1 MKRVVVALL
10 VAGSLAAV
18 AACSSGGKSAS
29 QQVCDD
35 KSAFSSSVQ
44 QVGND
49 IRALNLGQARDS
61 ASKAVDAFNQLVD
74 SVRKLSDE
82 KRQSVSPHLDN
93 IQSDVS
99 AFTDVN
105 NVSELSSALD
115 RTRSDA
121 QSAVDAIQSD
131 LNCG

>member
-1 MKRVVVALL
+1 MKRLAVALL
-10 VAGSLAAV
+10 FVGSIVA
-18 AACSSGGKSAS
+18 AACSSSGKSAS

-49 IRALNLGQARDS
+49 IRALNLGQAKDS
-61 ASKAVDAFNQLVD
+61 ASKAVDAFSALVD
-74 SVRKLSDE
+74 SVKKLSEE
-82 KRQSVSPHLDN
+82 KQQSFSPQLEN

-105 NVSELSSALD
+105 NASELSSALD

>member
-1 MKRVVVALL
+1 MKRVAVAVL
-10 VAGSLAAV
+10 VAGSLVAV
-18 AACSSGGKSAS
+18 ACSSSGKSAS

-35 KSAFSSSVQ
+35 KAAFSSSVQ

-49 IRALNLGQARDS
+49 IRALNLGQAKDS
-61 ASKAVDAFNQLVD
+61 AQKAVDAFNALVD
-74 SVRKLSDE
+74 SVKKLTNEQRS
-82 KRQSVSPHLDN
+82 SLSPQVDS

-105 NVSELSSALD
+105 NASELSSALD

-131 LNCG
+131 LSCG

>member
-1 MKRVVVALL
+1 MKRAAVALL
-10 VAGSLAAV
+10 VAGSFAV

-49 IRALNLGQARDS
+49 IRALNIGQARES
-61 ASKAVDAFNQLVD
+61 ASKAIDAFNALVD
-74 SVRKLSDE
+74 SVKKLSEE

-105 NVSELSSALD
+105 NASELSSDVD